1 VPIHGVCQSGLLDLG
16 SILEQF
22 LDYVIPE
29 NILDELESVSRN
41 DLIEDNLLLIAGG
54 RLELLLN
61 ETRAVLISTELDD
74 VSKDIPQ
81 LPLPGLVRAE
91 ILQEGAPEGSRF
103 IPPSCTHTL
112 GEPMRT
118 VQPVHPGDKETNRGV
133 IVQGITLGMRR
144 WC

>member
-1 VPIHGVCQSGLLDLG
+1 MSIHGVCQSSLLDLG

-41 DLIEDNLLLIAGG
+41 DLIEDDLLLIAGG

-61 ETRAVLISTELDD
+61 ETRTVLISTELND

-81 LPLPGLVRAE
+81 LPLASLVRPE
-91 ILQEGAPEGSRF
+91 ILQEGASEGGRF

-112 GEPMRT
+112 RKPVGT
-118 VQPVHPGDKETNRGV
+118 VQPVHPGDKETNRGI

>member
-1 VPIHGVCQSGLLDLG
+1 MPIHGVCQSGLLDLG
-16 SILEQF
+16 SILEQL

-29 NILDELESVSRN
+29 NILDELESISRN
-41 DLIEDNLLLIAGG
+41 DLVEDDLFLIAGG

-61 ETRAVLISTELDD
+61 KTRAVLIPTELDD

-81 LPLPGLVRAE
+81 LPLSSLVRAE

-103 IPPSCTHTL
+103 FPPSCTHTL
-112 GEPMRT
+112 REPMRT
-118 VQPVHPGDKETNRGV
+118 VQPVHPGDEETNRGI